1 MIILDGRKLKNEISL
16 LLKEEIEDISLF
28 GKKTP
33 KLVII
38 QIGDNSASNVYIKQK
53 LFFAKKIG
61 AFADL
66 LKFSEEV
73 TEVEIINKILELN
86 NDKDIH
92 GIIVQLPIPKNLNQ
106 AKILNSIDEKKDIDG
121 LGSMNLSKLIRND
134 LSGLIPATSRG
145 IITLLNSYNL
155 EIANK
160 NIVIIGRSV
169 LVGKTLSLVLINQ
182 NATVTVCHS
191 HTLELSKIIKN
202 GDIIISAVGK
212 PGLIKGDDLNEKQII
227 IDVGISK
234 NENGFLSG
242 DVSLDKKDVYAIS
255 PVPGGVGQM
264 TVMSLF
270 QNLLDAYK
278 NQE

>member
-16 LLKEEIEDISLF
+16 LLKKEIEDINLF

-38 QIGDNSASNVYIKQK
+38 QIGDNAASNVYIKQK
-53 LFFAKKIG
+53 LSFANQIG

-86 NDKDIH
+86 NDKDVH

-106 AKILNSIDEKKDIDG
+106 TKILNSIDEKKDIDG

-145 IITLLNSYNL
+145 IITLLNSYGL

-234 NENGFLSG
+234 NENGLLSG

-264 TVMSLF
+264 TVVSLF